1 MSRLPGVRLLLLA
14 GLTAPLWLTS
24 SARADCAAPEVLLPK
39 KVSAGDEVRLEGN
52 FWTDTCD
59 DIGGSPAGGCF
70 GSDDDGFDEGHPV
83 QDISLVLVKPR
94 GGRTELGTVDA
105 GEDFSWELDVTI
117 PDVEPGRYGLIA
129 ESPDGISSTTGLKV
143 LP

>member
-1 MSRLPGVRLLLLA
+1 MVPV
-14 GLTAPLWLTS
+14 LTAPLWLS
-24 SARADCAAPEVLLPK
+24 VGAARADCAAPEVLIPK
-39 KVSAGDEVRLEGN
+39 EVSVGEEVHIEGN

-59 DIGGSPAGGCF
+59 DIGGPPGGGCF
-70 GSDDDGFDEGHPV
+70 GSEDDGFDEGHPV
-83 QDISLVLVKPR
+83 QDISLVLVKPQ

-117 PDVEPGRYGLIA
+117 PDLEPGRYGLIA
-129 ESPDGISSTTGLKV
+129 ESPDGVSITNGLKV